1 MNFITDFLTG
11 SSIWVYLFIF
21 FGKMLEVAL
30 SSLRTLMIT
39 KGQRT
44 AGATVSVFEYA
55 IWFCITGTALT
66 GFASDPLKMFV
77 LIAAFAFGQLLGSWI
92 EEKIALGYITLSVIF
107 NECGKA
113 DEAVKTL
120 RDQGYA
126 VTILRGEGRECS
138 KKTIAFMVIQRKAEK
153 TVKKTV
159 KSFDPKV
166 VINSTASNGLL
177 GGVMSG
183 RR

>member
-1 MNFITDFLTG
+1 
-11 SSIWVYLFIF
+11 
-21 FGKMLEVAL
+21 
-30 SSLRTLMIT
+30 MI
-39 KGQRT
+39 
-44 AGATVSVFEYA
+44 
-55 IWFCITGTALT
+55 II
-66 GFASDPLKMFV
+66 
-77 LIAAFAFGQLLGSWI
+77 
-92 EEKIALGYITLSVIF
+92 
-107 NECGKA
+107 
-113 DEAVKTL
+113 
-120 RDQGYA
+120 A
-126 VTILRGEGRECS
+126 VTILRGEGRECN